1 MLLTVNTPKIE
12 EVEIEPGTLSEF
24 VIAPLEGGFGY
35 TLGNTLR
42 RTLLSS
48 IPGAAVTS
56 VQIHQALHEFTT
68 VPGVTEDVTEMIL
81 NLKELVLT
89 SEAAEPVTVRL
100 DVKGPAEVTGAD
112 IQTTSDVAVVNPDH
126 HIAAVNRDGRL
137 ELTMVVQRGFGYRSA
152 ELNKQPGSPIGV
164 IPVDSI
170 FSPVRRVAYQV
181 EQLTER
187 RDRLSLEVETN
198 GAVSPRDALSSAAK
212 TLIGL
217 IEPFASL
224 GEAQGLE
231 MGARPEERSTSPDLD
246 LPIEA
251 LDLTERPRNCLKR
264 AQINTIGELVSK
276 SEEDLLGI
284 TNFGEKSLQEVL
296 QRLDDR
302 GLSLARSA
310 ASLRAEE

>member
-1 MLLTVNTPKIE
+1 VLLTVNTPKIE
-12 EVEIEPGTLSEF
+12 EQEGTPGLLSTF

-68 VPGVTEDVTEMIL
+68 VPGVAEDVTEIIL
-81 NLKELVLT
+81 NVKELVLT
-89 SEAAEPVTVRL
+89 SDALEPVTLRL
-100 DVKGPAEVTGAD
+100 DVKGPADVTGAD
-112 IQTTSDVAVVNPDH
+112 IQTTADVTVVNPDH
-126 HIAAVNRDGRL
+126 HLATVNRDGRL
-137 ELTMVVQRGFGYRSA
+137 EITLVVQRGFGYRSS
-152 ELNKQPGSPIGV
+152 ELNKLPGSPIGV

-181 EQLTER
+181 EQLTEK
-187 RDRLSLEVETN
+187 RDRLTLEIETN
-198 GAVSPRDALSSAAK
+198 GALRPRDALSSAAR
-212 TLIGL
+212 TLTGL
-217 IEPFASL
+217 FEPFTDLA
-224 GEAQGLE
+224 EAAGLE
-231 MGARPEERSTSPDLD
+231 MGAGPEERSTSPDLD

-264 AQINTIGELVSK
+264 AQINTVGELIGR

-310 ASLRAEE
+310 PRPEEG

>member
-1 MLLTVNTPKIE
+1 VLLTVNSPKIE
-12 EVEIEPGTLSEF
+12 ERETTPGFLSEF

-68 VPGVTEDVTEMIL
+68 IPGVAEDVTALIL

-89 SEAAEPVTVRL
+89 SDAEAPVTVRL
-100 DVKGPAEVTGAD
+100 DVKGPAEATGAD
-112 IQTTSDVAVVNPDH
+112 LQMTSDVQIVNNTH
-126 HIAAVNRDGRL
+126 HLATVNRDGRL
-137 ELTMVVQRGFGYRSA
+137 ELSVVVQRGFGYRSA
-152 ELNKQPGSPIGV
+152 DLNKIAGSPIGV

-170 FSPVRRVAYQV
+170 FSPVRRVSYQV

-187 RDRLSLEVETN
+187 RDRLVIEIATN
-198 GAVSPRDALSSAAK
+198 GALSPRDALSSADR

-217 IEPFASL
+217 IEPFADL
-224 GEAQGLE
+224 GEGLGLE
-231 MGARPEERSTSPDLD
+231 MGASPEERSTSPDLK

-264 AQINTIGELVSK
+264 AQINTVGELVAK
-276 SEEDLLGI
+276 SEDDLLGI

-302 GLSLARSA
+302 GLSLARVPSA
-310 ASLRAEE
+310 TPDEE

>member
-12 EVEIEPGTLSEF
+12 EAEITPGTLSEF
-24 VIAPLEGGFGY
+24 VIAPLEAGFGY

-48 IPGAAVTS
+48 IPGAAVVS

-68 VPGVTEDVTEMIL
+68 VPGVAEDVTEIIL
-81 NLKELVLT
+81 NIKELVIT
-89 SEAAEPVTVRL
+89 SEAGEPVQARL
-100 DVKGPAEVTGAD
+100 DVRGPGEANGSSIQAPADVT
-112 IQTTSDVAVVNPDH
+112 VVNPDH
-126 HIAAVNRDGRL
+126 HIATVNRDGRL
-137 ELTMVVQRGFGYRSA
+137 EMTMVVQRGFGYRTA

-170 FSPVRRVAYQV
+170 FSPVRRVAYRVDQM
-181 EQLTER
+181 TER
-187 RDRLSLEVETN
+187 RDRLTLEIETN
-198 GAVSPRDALSSAAK
+198 GALTPRDALSSAAR

-217 IEPFASL
+217 VEPFADL
-224 GEAQGLE
+224 GLAQGLQ
-231 MGARPEERSTSPDLD
+231 MGAGPEEKSTSPDLD

-264 AQINTIGELVSK
+264 AQINTIGELISK
-276 SEEDLLGI
+276 TEEDLLGI

-302 GLSLARSA
+302 GLSLARTPA
-310 ASLRAEE
+310 RGEE

>member
-12 EVEIEPGTLSEF
+12 ENVIAPGTLSEF

-68 VPGVTEDVTEMIL
+68 VPGVAEDVTEVIL
-81 NLKELVLT
+81 NVKELVLT
-89 SEAAEPVTVRL
+89 SETNDPLSLRV
-100 DVKGPAEVTGAD
+100 DVTGRDVQVSAD
-112 IQTTSDVAVVNPDH
+112 IDVVNADH
-126 HIAAVNRDGRL
+126 HIATVNRDGRL
-137 ELTMVVQRGFGYRSA
+137 EMTMVVQRGFGYRSA
-152 ELNKQPGSPIGV
+152 ELNKVPGSPIGV

-170 FSPVRRVAYQV
+170 FSPVRRVSYAV

-187 RDRLSLEVETN
+187 RDRLTLEIETN
-198 GAVSPRDALSSAAK
+198 GAVSPRDALSSAAR
-212 TLIGL
+212 TLTGL
-217 IEPFASL
+217 FEPFTEL
-224 GEAQGLE
+224 GEAAGLE
-231 MGARPEERSTSPDLD
+231 MGAGPEERSTSPDLD

-264 AQINTIGELVSK
+264 AQINTIGELIAK
-276 SEEDLLGI
+276 TEEDLLGI

-310 ASLRAEE
+310 SREE

>member
-12 EVEIEPGTLSEF
+12 ENEIKAGILSEF

-48 IPGAAVTS
+48 IPGAAAVS

-68 VPGVTEDVTEMIL
+68 VPGVAEDITELIL
-81 NLKELVLT
+81 NVKELVLT
-89 SEAAEPVTVRL
+89 SQASEPVTVRL
-100 DVKGPAEVTGAD
+100 DVKGPAEATGAD
-112 IQTTSDVAVVNPDH
+112 VQTTADITMVNPGH
-126 HIAAVNRDGRL
+126 HLANVNRDGRL
-137 ELTMVVQRGFGYRSA
+137 EMSLVVQRGFGYRSA
-152 ELNKQPGSPIGV
+152 ELNKQPGSPIGL

-187 RDRLSLEVETN
+187 RDRLMLEVETN
-198 GAVSPRDALSSAAK
+198 GALSPRDALSSAAR

-217 IEPFASL
+217 VEPFAEL
-224 GEAQGLE
+224 GEGMGLE
-231 MGARPEERSTSPDLD
+231 MGAGPEERSTSPDLD

-264 AQINTIGELVSK
+264 AQINTVGELIAK
-276 SEEDLLGI
+276 TEEDLLGI

-302 GLSLARSA
+302 GLSLAKSA
-310 ASLRAEE
+310 TARVEE

>member
-1 MLLTVNTPKIE
+1 VTFVLLTVNTPKIE
-12 EVEIEPGTLSEF
+12 ENETRAGLLSTF

-48 IPGAAVTS
+48 IPGAAITS

-68 VPGVTEDVTEMIL
+68 VPGVVEDVTEIIL
-81 NLKELVLT
+81 NVKELVLT
-89 SEAAEPVTVRL
+89 SESAEPVTLRL
-100 DVKGPAEVTGAD
+100 DVKGAAEATAGDIRVPAEIT
-112 IQTTSDVAVVNPDH
+112 IINPQH
-126 HIAAVNRDGRL
+126 HLATVNRDGRL
-137 ELTMVVQRGFGYRSA
+137 EMSLVIARGFGYRSA
-152 ELNKQPGSPIGV
+152 ELNKQPGAPIGV

-170 FSPVRRVAYQV
+170 FSPVRRVSYQV
-181 EQLTER
+181 EQLTEH
-187 RDRLSLEVETN
+187 RDRLVFDVETN
-198 GAVSPRDALSSAAK
+198 GATSPRDALSSAAR
-212 TLIGL
+212 TLTSL
-217 IEPFASL
+217 IEPFADL
-224 GEAQGLE
+224 GEGLGLE
-231 MGARPEERSTSPDLD
+231 MGAGPEERSTSPDLD

-264 AQINTIGELVSK
+264 AQINTIGELIAH

-302 GLSLARSA
+302 GLTLAKSARS
-310 ASLRAEE
+310 EE